1 MNPRFLA
8 LGAVLML
15 VACGQAGPL
24 YLSRDAPPPRSSELD
39 ISSDRT
45 EPAAITVPLPKPA
58 LAQPAPAPELEAEAR
73 EDNTETPA
81 ASPAG
86 DEAKP

>member
-8 LGAVLML
+8 VCALLML
-15 VACGQAGPL
+15 AACGQAGPL

-39 ISSDRT
+39 ISSDAT

-58 LAQPAPAPELEAEAR
+58 LAQPSPAPEPEAR